1 METCRILDFII
12 TRYCCP
18 VLECCWSLCKPCF
31 RFCCKCY
38 CWCCGCC
45 SGEELNCY
53 EELCGCLEEGVIDSQ
68 PAGNGGGGASATV
81 NNIRNPADVTWIHG
95 DGGGD
100 GCGGGGGGF
109 DGGSGEI
116 SC

>member
-1 METCRILDFII
+1 M
-12 TRYCCP
+12 
-18 VLECCWSLCKPCF
+18 
-31 RFCCKCY
+31 
-38 CWCCGCC
+38 
-45 SGEELNCY
+45 NCY

-109 DGGSGEI
+109 DGASGEI